1 MTTKKYRTRRLD
13 ENGDPVI
20 SGKVW
25 IYDVDAVAQ
34 TIDTRL
40 KLFAGE
46 YWRDVT
52 DGTPWIDRILTKN
65 NRTNTLQSKI
75 AILKERIL
83 QTGGVISILEWTT
96 DFNYTSRN
104 LSVIATVLTEFGVL
118 NINEQLDEP
127 QSIEDESVQQ
137 LLVSVQN
144 YIVAVNNYTR
154 L

>member
-13 ENGDPVI
+13 SNGNPVI

-25 IYDVDAVAQ
+25 IYDIEAVAQ

-40 KLFAGE
+40 KLFSGE

-52 DGTPWIDRILTKN
+52 DGTPWIDKILTKN

-75 AILKERIL
+75 SILKERIL
-83 QTGGVISILEWTT
+83 QTSGVISILEWTT

-118 NINEQLDEP
+118 DINEDLNEKE
-127 QSIEDESVQQ
+127 SIEDA
-137 LLVSVQN
+137 SVQN
-144 YIVAVNNYTR
+144 LLIAVQNYTIAATKF
-154 L
+154 

>member
-13 ENGDPVI
+13 SNGDPVI

-25 IYDVDAVAQ
+25 IYDIEAVAQ

-52 DGTPWIDRILTKN
+52 DGTPWIENILTKN

-75 AILKERIL
+75 TILKERIL

-96 DFNYTSRN
+96 DFSYTSRN

-118 NINEQLDEP
+118 NINEQLDNPE
-127 QSIEDESVQQ
+127 SIEDESVQQ

-144 YIVAVNNYTR
+144 YIVATNGYTG

>member
-13 ENGDPVI
+13 ESGDPVI

-25 IYDVDAVAQ
+25 IYDIEAVAQ

-52 DGTPWIDRILTKN
+52 DGTPWIENILTKN

-75 AILKERIL
+75 TILKDRIL

-96 DFNYTSRN
+96 DFNYQDRK
-104 LSVIATVLTEFGVL
+104 LVINADILTEFGVTS
-118 NINEQLDEP
+118 INRQL
-127 QSIEDESVQQ
+127 
-137 LLVSVQN
+137 
-144 YIVAVNNYTR
+144 
-154 L
+154 

>member
-25 IYDVDAVAQ
+25 IYDIEAVAQ

-52 DGTPWIDRILTKN
+52 DGTPWIDKILTKN

-75 AILKERIL
+75 TILKDRIL

-96 DFNYTSRN
+96 DLNYTSRN

-118 NINEQLDEP
+118 NINEQLNDP
-127 QSIEDESVQQ
+127 QSIEDEQVQQ

-144 YIVAVNNYTR
+144 YIVAVNNYTG

>member
-13 ENGDPVI
+13 SNGNPVI

-25 IYDVDAVAQ
+25 IYDIEAVAQ

-52 DGTPWIDRILTKN
+52 DGTPWIDKILTKN
-65 NRTNTLQSKI
+65 NRTNTLSSKI
-75 AILKERIL
+75 SILKERIL

-118 NINEQLDEP
+118 DINEDLNEKE
-127 QSIEDESVQQ
+127 SIEDA
-137 LLVSVQN
+137 SVQN
-144 YIVAVNNYTR
+144 LLIAVQNYTIAATKF
-154 L
+154 

>member
-13 ENGDPVI
+13 GNGNPVI

-25 IYDVDAVAQ
+25 IYDIEAVAQ

-52 DGTPWIDRILTKN
+52 DGTPWIENILTKN

-75 AILKERIL
+75 TILKDRIL

-118 NINEQLDEP
+118 NINEQLNNP

>member
-13 ENGDPVI
+13 SNGNPVI

-25 IYDVDAVAQ
+25 IYDIEAVAQ

-52 DGTPWIDRILTKN
+52 DGTPWIDKILTKN

-75 AILKERIL
+75 SILKERIL
-83 QTGGVISILEWTT
+83 QTSGVISILEWTT

-118 NINEQLDEP
+118 DINEDLNEKE
-127 QSIEDESVQQ
+127 SIEDA
-137 LLVSVQN
+137 SVQN
-144 YIVAVNNYTR
+144 LLIAVQNYTIAATKF
-154 L
+154 

>member
-20 SGKVW
+20 GGKVW
-25 IYDVDAVAQ
+25 IYDIEAVAQ

-52 DGTPWIDRILTKN
+52 DGTPWIENILTKN

-75 AILKERIL
+75 TILKERIL
-83 QTGGVISILEWTT
+83 QTGGVISILSWKT
-96 DFNYTSRN
+96 DFNYPERK
-104 LSVIATVLTEFGVL
+104 LVINADILTEFGVTS
-118 NINEQLDEP
+118 INRQL
-127 QSIEDESVQQ
+127 
-137 LLVSVQN
+137 
-144 YIVAVNNYTR
+144 
-154 L
+154 

>member
-25 IYDVDAVAQ
+25 IYDIEAVAQ

-46 YWRDVT
+46 FWRDVT
-52 DGTPWIDRILTKN
+52 DGTPWIENILTKN

-75 AILKERIL
+75 TILKDRIL
-83 QTGGVISILEWTT
+83 QTGGVISILSWKT

-118 NINEQLDEP
+118 NINEQLGNPE
-127 QSIEDESVQQ
+127 SIEDESVQQ

-144 YIVAVNNYTR
+144 YIVATNRYTR